1 MRRMLAP
8 QVSAPD
14 ADGRGMLPSR
24 PALCVLTST
33 LGLAFFSSA
42 AVASASTADLSISN
56 PTFDGSRE
64 VGTRA
69 TYVAHVTNNGPDAT
83 DATVSDQL
91 GDAESLV
98 SASASQGSCTQAAPV
113 SCALGVVAPG
123 TDVTITVKV
132 SYVATSDHNQHVMS
146 VAGAAD
152 NSDPDS
158 NNDAGGAEYAVT
170 EPEAPVVQKPT
181 AETGGWSRGQAH
193 LDVDAELAPYGSGT
207 YWFEYGTTRAY
218 GHKTAAKSIRGQ
230 NGLKRSATIDGLHM
244 NTTYHYRVVLVA
256 HGKTYRGRDHSAR
269 TFGKILFPE
278 LTLKAVRSSGSS
290 TTYVGKLDPDGVADA
305 PGSCKG
311 SVSIEVYTLA
321 GATLLRSRSTKLGKD
336 CAYRLTL
343 RFGTHDAR
351 RYGKK
356 GNVLV
361 QARFDGNHAVA
372 AVGSKSDRL

>member
-1 MRRMLAP
+1 MLPP
-8 QVSAPD
+8 QVSTLD
-14 ADGRGMLPSR
+14 ADGRGMLSSR
-24 PALCVLTST
+24 PVLCVLTSA

-42 AVASASTADLSISN
+42 AIASASTADLSISN
-56 PTFDGSRE
+56 PSLDGSQE
-64 VGTRA
+64 VGTSA
-69 TYVAHVTNNGPDAT
+69 TYVAHVTNIGPDAT
-83 DATVSDQL
+83 EAAVTDQL

-98 SASASQGSCTQAAPV
+98 SASTSQGACTQTAPV
-113 SCALGVVAPG
+113 SCALGMVAPG

-132 SYVATSDHNQHVMS
+132 TYVATSDHNQHFMS

-152 NSDPDS
+152 NSDPDPD
-158 NNDAGGAEYAVT
+158 NDAGGLEYSVT

-207 YWFEYGTTRAY
+207 YWFEYGTTKAY
-218 GHKTAAKSIRGQ
+218 GHKTATKSIRGQ
-230 NGLKRSATIDGLHM
+230 DGLKRSATLGGLKM

-256 HGKTYRGRDHSAR
+256 HGKTYRGRDHSVK

-278 LTLKAVRSSGSS
+278 LTLKAAQSSGSR
-290 TTYVGKLDPDGVADA
+290 TTYVGQLDPDGIADA

-311 SVSIEVYTLA
+311 SVSIEVYTLQ
-321 GATLLRSRSTKLGKD
+321 GATLLHSRSTTLGKD

-343 RFGTHDAR
+343 PFGTRDAR

-361 QARFDGNHAVA
+361 QARFTGNYAVA